1 MFPSSLKC
9 LIHKR
14 LVHLSLIPIP
24 PFFHLHNVQLIL
36 QILVSLF
43 GYTAPT
49 GSHKFRNSLCSISHL
64 VNGSTG
70 VILLLLFLE
79 SLFLSSSYNQCAVS
93 LRIPAHPAPQL
104 HSAVHVCTDFL
115 LNPDPSSVFSG
126 NYFSTAGNLL
136 ALSIASLLERLSMP
150 WHSCRV
156 RCALNRP
163 AILLFARV
171 LAPYACMC

>member
-14 LVHLSLIPIP
+14 LVHLSLIPFL

-36 QILVSLF
+36 QTLVSLF

-70 VILLLLFLE
+70 VVLPLLFLE
-79 SLFLSSSYNQCAVS
+79 RLLVYSSHLLTTSVQY
-93 LRIPAHPAPQL
+93 LWE
-104 HSAVHVCTDFL
+104 FL
-115 LNPDPSSVFSG
+115 L
-126 NYFSTAGNLL
+126 
-136 ALSIASLLERLSMP
+136 LSYTPLCL
-150 WHSCRV
+150 
-156 RCALNRP
+156 CALTFYW
-163 AILLFARV
+163 ILTPRLCS
-171 LAPYACMC
+171 LATIFPQPGTFLPCQSQVFWRGFPCHDTHAEWDVP